1 MQVEAVTKYVRM
13 SPSKARDLARAIQG
27 QPVAEALRI
36 TQFNARKGAFYLGK
50 TLRSAIANAE
60 NNAGLSVDD
69 LVVEKAHIEQGPALK
84 RYWPR
89 ARGSASPI
97 LRRTSHIRIV
107 LTDVVR
113 RQETVRRSAARGHT
127 HSRAGEEAAQG
138 SGGSRNHH

>member
-1 MQVEAVTKYVRM
+1 MDVEAVSKYVRM

-36 TQFNARKGAFYLGK
+36 ADFNARKAGVLLGK

-60 NNAGLSVDD
+60 NNAGLSADRLIVKRA
-69 LVVEKAHIEQGPALK
+69 LIEQGPSLK

-107 LTDVVR
+107 LTEKR
-113 RQETVRRSAARGHT
+113 AAGK
-127 HSRAGEEAAQG
+127 
-138 SGGSRNHH
+138 

>member
-36 TQFNARKGAFYLGK
+36 TQFNARKGAYYLGK
-50 TLRSAIANAE
+50 TLKSAIANAE

-84 RYWPR
+84 RFWPR

-107 LTDVVR
+107 LTDNKP
-113 RQETVRRSAARGHT
+113 
-127 HSRAGEEAAQG
+127 AGK
-138 SGGSRNHH
+138 

>member
-1 MQVEAVTKYVRM
+1 MEVEAVSKYVRM

-27 QPVAEALRI
+27 RSAAEALRI
-36 TQFNARKGAFYLGK
+36 ADFNARKAGVLLGK

-60 NNAGLSVDD
+60 NNAGLSVDR
-69 LVVEKAHIEQGPALK
+69 LVVKRALVEQGPNLK

-107 LTDVVR
+107 LT
-113 RQETVRRSAARGHT
+113 ESKAAGK
-127 HSRAGEEAAQG
+127 
-138 SGGSRNHH
+138 